1 MTPRIL
7 ILATVVLLAVAP
19 FAAAQPE
26 PSYVEDLR
34 LVDELRKHG
43 DIDLATGYLKYLEN
57 GLAKKPNPDLAREL
71 PFERAKIRLAT
82 GTEQPESSKRLA
94 LYQEARGE
102 FEKFLT
108 SNPNSPRAEEAKLE
122 IVHIAVLQ
130 GKTQLSKAL
139 AQDTRHGQIAEG
151 VLARKMFEDAGS
163 QLDKVAADIKA
174 QLEKVPE
181 ADKARRKMLK
191 ADLLQAEWTRAV
203 NIFDRAQT
211 YLNLDSTQETLA
223 RDDVL
228 KAAEEALLKIVND
241 SDNDPIGWQ
250 ATAWLARCQQLRGN
264 PKEARKT
271 LGKILTLQPNALTAP
286 ARRLAQYFLMLLVS
300 TENPEPSEKD
310 PVDFV
315 VKSARKWLQDYP
327 RHHHTP
333 EGYGVRFLLAEKIVE
348 LAKRTKPMPLPEDV
362 KGKMLQEALVL
373 LRDLEHSENDFT
385 DRARQEKINLLAVQG
400 VFKVDLEQL
409 KTFDDCYV
417 RSQYETFM
425 IASDLKGVTDPKE
438 REAKTKARRAA
449 AMKALELGLAK
460 PDAKPKDGKYSYE
473 VNTARLS
480 LAYHYL
486 NNGRLKDAIKS
497 AEELVKQDP
506 HASQAPMAAAYAM
519 QAYAQY
525 LAERE
530 PKVASADEL
539 KPDRDNMLKFAEF
552 AEKTWPDELPG
563 NLAREQV
570 GLLLMREK
578 QLGEAIKKLNTV
590 TISYPRYAL
599 VKNEIATICL
609 AAEKEKREPLKDLG
623 SYSDIA
629 MQALQSIP
637 DSVLGSPDPAIN
649 YVYFHSRIRIGQ
661 QLFKAGKY
669 AEMDALVAPLYD
681 KLKTVRLDLDDQRND
696 QLQGDLKTSL
706 DNIRVYAKYGKAGA
720 EFKEKQYAKV
730 LELLGPIVAEINAGK
745 LPQLKN
751 DPQIANALVGLSL
764 KASLYLNNA
773 EQTKAVLA
781 AMQKVGGDN
790 EGANNTLLQLVE
802 LIQNQLEEL
811 KKKDDKEGLAK
822 ASTSFKHILEE
833 VDKTQ
838 KTKTMDYTY
847 LLAKNY
853 ALLDDHEKASLLLE
867 GVKAPQKTGMK
878 EADEKNERVY
888 HTILAAYIREV
899 RLSGDKDKAK
909 KLVQEAMGTPQNP
922 GWAVA
927 NVDANL
933 EQVVLLEEDAKFA
946 TAAKFADQW
955 VNKLKGKAEA
965 DSQVREKYLEF
976 YYHTAYCYYKY
987 GVATKEKGDKAK
999 GDKAIK
1005 EAATQLVQL
1014 EKTWKG
1020 FGSDAST
1027 KRITELFA
1035 KEPELKTQFD
1045 ALKK

>member
-7 ILATVVLLAVAP
+7 MLASVVVLAAAP

-26 PSYVEDLR
+26 PSYVADLR
-34 LVDELRKHG
+34 LVDELRKRG
-43 DIDLATGYLKYLEN
+43 DTGLATDYLKYLEN
-57 GLAKKPNPDLAREL
+57 SLAKKPNPELAKEL
-71 PFERAKIRLAT
+71 SFERAKTDLLT
-82 GTEQPESSKRLA
+82 GAENPESSKRLA
-94 LYQEARGE
+94 LYQKARGE

-108 SNPNSPRAEEAKLE
+108 GNPNSPRAEEAKLE
-122 IVHIAVLQ
+122 IAHIAVLQ

-139 AQDTRHGQIAEG
+139 AQDSRHGQITEG
-151 VLARKMFEDAGS
+151 MLARKMFEDAGS
-163 QLDKVAADIKA
+163 QLDKVVTDIKA
-174 QLEKVPE
+174 QLEKIPKT
-181 ADKARRKMLK
+181 DKLRRKKLDS
-191 ADLLQAEWTRAV
+191 DLLQAELTRAL
-203 NIFDRAQT
+203 NIFDRAET
-211 YLNLDSTQETLA
+211 YLNLESTKETLD

-228 KAAEEALLKIVND
+228 KGAEEALLKIVND

-250 ATAWLARCQQLRGN
+250 ATAWLARCQQLRGS

-271 LGKILTLQPNALTAP
+271 LTKILNLQPNASTST

-300 TENPEPSEKD
+300 KENPDPSEKE

-315 VKSARKWLQDYP
+315 VKGARKWLQDYP
-327 RHHHTP
+327 RQHNTA
-333 EGYGVRFLLAEKIVE
+333 EGYGVRFLLAEKLVE
-348 LAKRTKPMPLPEDV
+348 QSQRTKPMPLPEDV
-362 KGKMLQEALVL
+362 KAKILQEALVL
-373 LRDLEHSENDFT
+373 LRELEHSENDFT

-425 IASDLKGVTDPKE
+425 IGSDLKDVTDPKE

-460 PDAKPKDGKYSYE
+460 PDAKPKEGKYSFE

-480 LAYHYL
+480 LAFHYL
-486 NNGRLKDAIKS
+486 NNGRSKDAVKI

-530 PKVASADEL
+530 PKVASPDEL
-539 KPDRDNMLKFAEF
+539 KTDRDNMLKFAEF
-552 AEKTWPDELPG
+552 AEKTWPDDLPG

-570 GLLLMREK
+570 GLLFLREK

-590 TISYPRYAL
+590 TMSYPRYAL

-623 SYSDIA
+623 NYSDIA

-637 DSVLGSPDPAIN
+637 DSVLGSPDPTVN

-669 AEMDALVAPLYD
+669 AEMEALIAPLYD
-681 KLKTVRLDLDDQRND
+681 KLQKVRLDLDDKRND
-696 QLQGDLKTSL
+696 QLQSDLRTSL
-706 DNIRVYAKYGKAGA
+706 DNIRVYAKYGKAGS

-764 KASLYLNNA
+764 KAALYLNNE

-790 EGANNTLLQLVE
+790 EGANNTLLQLVD

-811 KKKDDKEGLAK
+811 KKKGDKESLAK

-838 KTKTMDYTY
+838 KTKTMDYIF

-853 ALLDDHEKASLLLE
+853 SLLDDHEKAAILLE
-867 GVKAPQKTGMK
+867 GIQAPAKTGMK

-888 HTILAAYIREV
+888 HTIRAGFFREL
-899 RLSGDKDKAK
+899 RLQGDKDKAK
-909 KLVQEAMGTPQNP
+909 KLIEDAMGTPQNP
-922 GWAVA
+922 GWAAA

-933 EQVVLLEEDAKFA
+933 ERILLLEDDAKFA
-946 TAAKFADQW
+946 VAAKLADQW

-965 DSQVREKYLEF
+965 DAQAREKYLEF
-976 YYHTAYCYYKY
+976 YYHTAYCFYKF
-987 GVATKEKGDKAK
+987 GMATKEKGDKAK

-1027 KRITELFA
+1027 KRITELLA

-1045 ALKK
+1045 AQKK